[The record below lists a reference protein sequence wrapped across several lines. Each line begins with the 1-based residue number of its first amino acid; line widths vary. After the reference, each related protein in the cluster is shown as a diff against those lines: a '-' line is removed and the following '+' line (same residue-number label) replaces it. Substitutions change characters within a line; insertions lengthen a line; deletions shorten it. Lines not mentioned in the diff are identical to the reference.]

1 MGTTYFGHCWGV
13 FEGGGVRASAHAGAY
28 AAARAQGITFGR
40 VAGTSAGSIVAA
52 LIAAGAEP
60 EFITQSLMETPLRDF
75 VGNPD
80 IRASILTQRPGLL
93 RPVARL
99 SNAQSTVGRVAR
111 IATYS
116 GLHSSEPIQKWMD
129 DVLRKLLS
137 GRRSPGETGPVTFRE
152 LKLPL
157 HVVAADITAGRAK
170 IWSREETPDDSVA
183 MAVRC
188 SCSIPFFY
196 QAVGTNSS
204 ILLDGGIIS
213 NLPSFVFGRLDPSAG
228 RSVLS
233 RVLAFRLIE
242 NVPTVRVPPTDV
254 LDFVTQLADTIV
266 GGSTA
271 IQQQLQ
277 SSIYTITIN
286 TGSIK
291 STDFDSIRDEQKRE
305 LHAAGHLAVE
315 KFVQEER
322 RFVIQSPSSNAYVG
336 YDEKLLLLVQGMRSC
351 TKSFWAVDKST
362 YWINFAFPTLLAAAR
377 SGIALNIL
385 TCKTTKV
392 GELQSRRLLRRLGA
406 QIIELDNEC
415 DLPFSGFL
423 FDSGSQNASAILSN
437 ERGIVGADYDYNE
450 EIVRMYTHSN
460 DEPVLTSLA
469 SLLNKVATSAPGH
482 PRNLPYRD
490 CTKTELFER
499 LRKVSQYKYAEFEM
513 RQIDVSASLLVLQRS
528 IKEFKL
534 LQIRKH
540 IESLLHASCSLFEPQ
555 KIVFDDASE
564 SIVTPPVLE
573 ELGNKLVVIEGN
585 TRLFHCLC
593 NNIRQIY
600 AVVVRNVESP
610 LPAVPFSID
619 KLAITSST
627 VSMNDNFDR
636 MDRSVFRAIEKE
648 VHADL

>member
-1 MGTTYFGHCWGV
+1 
-13 FEGGGVRASAHAGAY
+13 
-28 AAARAQGITFGR
+28 
-40 VAGTSAGSIVAA
+40 
-52 LIAAGAEP
+52 
-60 EFITQSLMETPLRDF
+60 
-75 VGNPD
+75 
-80 IRASILTQRPGLL
+80 
-93 RPVARL
+93 
-99 SNAQSTVGRVAR
+99 
-111 IATYS
+111 
-116 GLHSSEPIQKWMD
+116 MD
-129 DVLRKLLS
+129 GVLRELLS
-137 GRRSPGETGPVTFRE
+137 GRRSPGETGPVTFKE
-152 LKLPL
+152 LRLPL

-170 IWSREETPDDSVA
+170 IWSREETPNDSVA

-204 ILLDGGIIS
+204 ILLDGGVIS

-233 RVLAFRLIE
+233 RVLAFRLTE
-242 NVPTVRVPPTDV
+242 NVSTVRTHPTDV

-277 SSIYTITIN
+277 SGIYTITIN
-286 TGSIK
+286 TGSVK
-291 STDFDSIRDEQKRE
+291 STDFDSVGEEQKLE

-315 KFVQEER
+315 RFVQEER
-322 RFVIQSPSSNAYVG
+322 RFVTQSPSSNAYVG

-351 TKSFWAVDKST
+351 TSNFWAVDKST

-377 SGIALNIL
+377 SGLALNIL
-385 TCKTTKV
+385 TCKTTKPE
-392 GELQSRRLLRRLGA
+392 ELQSRRLLGRLGA
-406 QIIELDNEC
+406 QIIELDTER

-437 ERGIVGADYDYNE
+437 ERGFVGADYDYKE

-469 SLLNKVATSAPGH
+469 SLLNKVATSVSGNA
-482 PRNLPYRD
+482 RNLPYRD
-490 CTKTELFER
+490 CTKTELFDR
-499 LRKVSQYKYAEFEM
+499 LRRVSQYRDASFEI
-513 RQIDVSASLLVLQRS
+513 RQIDVSPSLLVLQKS

-540 IESLLHASCSLFEPQ
+540 IESLRHASCSLFEPL
-555 KIVFDDASE
+555 KVVFNDTSE

-573 ELGNKLVVIEGN
+573 ELGDKLVVIEGN

-593 NNIRQIY
+593 NNIRQIN

-610 LPAVPFSID
+610 LPAVPFPID

-627 VSMNDNFDR
+627 VSINDNFDR
-636 MDRSVFRAIEKE
+636 MDKAAFRAIEKE